1 MCSDTTDEVQE
12 NVDDYNLNI
21 KGKILIVFDEMIA
34 DITTSKKTQSI
45 LKFIPI
51 KELFISCR
59 KLNISLPFITQSYFT
74 VSKDVKLNSTHYLMI
89 EINYKRKL

>member
-34 DITTSKKTQSI
+34 DITTSK
-45 LKFIPI
+45 
-51 KELFISCR
+51 
-59 KLNISLPFITQSYFT
+59 
-74 VSKDVKLNSTHYLMI
+74 
-89 EINYKRKL
+89 

>member
-51 KELFISCR
+51 K
-59 KLNISLPFITQSYFT
+59 
-74 VSKDVKLNSTHYLMI
+74 
-89 EINYKRKL
+89 